1 MFSPILMFVV
11 HSFIFKEILKIN
23 VDRYFVFLLA
33 GLLPWIF
40 ITNTIQQNASVFLT
54 RREVLLSFQINPL
67 AVHCAKIIDNFINFF
82 IPFILLLGIL
92 MQYEEFH
99 PIGLAF
105 LPICLINCMAMTIG
119 LSILTSTLQ
128 VFFRDL
134 EYIIQFAF
142 SILFFLTPIFYP
154 EELIPDKYA
163 IIVKLNP
170 FYAMIK
176 PFQKSLWKYDQVLL
190 NEALLNG
197 FIFTGVTCLIT
208 YLVWRLKK
216 NELYLYI

>member
-40 ITNTIQQNASVFLT
+40 ITTTIQQNASVFLT
-54 RREVLLSFQINPL
+54 KREVLLSFQINPL
-67 AVHCAKIIDNFINFF
+67 SVHFAKIIDNFINFF
-82 IPFILLLGIL
+82 IPFILLLIVL
-92 MQYEEFH
+92 MKYEEFH

-105 LPICLINCMAMTIG
+105 LPVCLANCMIMTVA

-134 EYIIQFAF
+134 EYIVQFAF

-154 EELIPDKYA
+154 EELIPDKYS

-176 PFQKSLWKYDQVLL
+176 PFQKSLWKYDPTLL
-190 NEALLNG
+190 SESLFNA
-197 FIFTGVTCLIT
+197 FVFTGVTCLIT
-208 YLVWRLKK
+208 YIVWRYKK
-216 NELYLYI
+216 SELYLYI